1 MLFCRKYY
9 KIFNTI
15 IYQKIVD
22 KHITTKV
29 ITSKAR
35 ILYYF
40 VITENCR
47 LSKDWYNTSRDTNKN
62 YKKITNDK
70 IKINWQF

>member
-1 MLFCRKYY
+1 MCFLCRKYY
-9 KIFNTI
+9 NKIFNTI

-22 KHITTKV
+22 KHITTKL

-35 ILYYF
+35 ILYYCKF

-47 LSKDWYNTSRDTNKN
+47 LARDWNNTSRDTNKN
-62 YKKITNDK
+62 DQKNYK
-70 IKINWQF
+70 